1 MANSSPQDSAA
12 PRGADE
18 PTAAGCDPA
27 GSLKFG
33 LMLHQVRE
41 ALIRRIESR
50 VCQSDLDINF
60 SQFRVLKALFEG
72 HASTASEIARC
83 VGHDAGALTRLL
95 DRLAERGLLR
105 RQPRTTDRRQVDVVL
120 TDEGRAAAQ
129 RIVRAAADTVT
140 DALRP
145 LSDDE
150 REALMR
156 MLERIRDGLDEPAA
170 AGAAGDAPCPPC
182 APSSSPSPS
191 GPEAE

>member
-12 PRGADE
+12 PSGADE
-18 PTAAGCDPA
+18 TTTAGCDPS

-41 ALIRRIESR
+41 ALIRRLESR

-60 SQFRVLKALFEG
+60 SQFRVLKVLFEG
-72 HASTASEIARC
+72 HASTASEIARF

-95 DRLAERGLLR
+95 DRLADRGLLR

-120 TDEGRAAAQ
+120 TDEGRVVAQ
-129 RIVRAAADTVT
+129 RIVRAAADAVT

-150 REALMR
+150 RVALMR
-156 MLERIRDGLDEPAA
+156 MLERIRDGLDESSAPGT
-170 AGAAGDAPCPPC
+170 AGGAGCPPC
-182 APSSSPSPS
+182 APSPS
-191 GPEAE
+191 GPEAA